1 MNEGWP
7 SQKSEKGLRKTQRP
21 LGTRMT
27 PVGDPGQ
34 AFTAITGRDQASS
47 TNKLETKFERIFESA
62 FSH

>member
-1 MNEGWP
+1 
-7 SQKSEKGLRKTQRP
+7 
-21 LGTRMT
+21 MT